1 MTLNTAESCHRHKE
15 KESKPT
21 EALFGCSRPGRYRA
35 KIRVVPPVLGPRVL
49 NTGPRLGSVRLNRA
63 GFQHRPILAETSTLD
78 RFAEIHK
85 GRRPWISSRPTRA
98 TRASDTSFLPLGS
111 RVSGS
116 TGGDGDGNSTG
127 GDGGGGSTV
136 DGWRRGDPRR

>member
-1 MTLNTAESCHRHKE
+1 MTLITAESCRHHRHKE

-21 EALFGCSRPGRYRA
+21 EALFGCSRLGRYRA

-49 NTGPRLGSVRLNRA
+49 NTGPRLGSVRLNRT
-63 GFQHRPILAETSTLD
+63 GFGFGRNLSVRPVFRYTRVD
-78 RFAEIHK
+78 
-85 GRRPWISSRPTRA
+85 PWISSRPTRA

-111 RVSGS
+111 RVSGGGS
-116 TGGDGDGNSTG
+116 TGGDGDGSSIG